1 MGKLCDR
8 GYLGRPGL
16 ILCRM
21 EENMAEKE
29 KEKGFAVR
37 DRRIFAE
44 GKTEGRRETKEKKGP
59 AETAE
64 TQKPQQQ
71 EEKQPENQREA
82 PLPEI
87 SFSNF
92 IFSLSTSALIQLGE
106 IPDPITSKADKNLPM
121 AKQTID
127 ILGMLQEKTKGN
139 LAPDEETLIENIL
152 YDLRMRFVKARA

>member
-1 MGKLCDR
+1 
-8 GYLGRPGL
+8 
-16 ILCRM
+16 M
-21 EENMAEKE
+21 EENMAEEE

-37 DRRIFAE
+37 DKRIFAE

-59 AETAE
+59 AET
-64 TQKPQQQ
+64 TDTPKPQHQ
-71 EEKQPENQREA
+71 EEKQSENQREA

-106 IPDPITSKADKNLPM
+106 IPDPTTSKADKNFPM

-139 LAPDEETLIENIL
+139 LAPDEEALIENIL
-152 YDLRMRFVKARA
+152 YDLRMRFVKAKA